1 MVSIPRS
8 GRSPGGGNGDP
19 LQYFGLENSMDSGVW
34 RATIH
39 GVTKSWTQL
48 KQLSTQQK
56 EMQAAEDKMVRQHHW
71 FNRYEFQQTLEDTEG
86 QGSLECYSLWG
97 HKVLDIT

>member
-1 MVSIPRS
+1 MAPVVKNLPANAGDIRDMVSIPRS

-48 KQLSTQQK
+48 K
-56 EMQAAEDKMVRQHHW
+56 
-71 FNRYEFQQTLEDTEG
+71 TEISRKSPIMSKG
-86 QGSLECYSLWG
+86 AWG
-97 HKVLDIT
+97 K